1 MLRGVFQS
9 RIIVLAL
16 LALISAGAVALFATF
31 GHLNILRASLAL
43 AAVLVVC
50 FVFSFINL
58 RHAGLALAVALAP
71 VPGLIAAA
79 SLGGTVE
86 VLTLVYL
93 TGFAIALFLADDI
106 GLRVVAGSG
115 AADAAVL
122 TLEEN
127 GAASGAAVI
136 VASAFAALLL
146 FAGHHARAPLVA
158 VLAEFAAGASA
169 LLVLPYAAS
178 LLPFSEDFV
187 GRANRLRELRERR
200 LENIAAVTEPRWGW
214 SLTGIG
220 VVFLALA
227 FFGSRSL
234 HATSAVAHVALEIW
248 LVAAVV
254 TAGAALAATRDWRR
268 SLSVLV
274 ALGLA
279 ALIGC
284 WGYARA
290 GVALDVASWLALMQ
304 ALAFGAA
311 TILLVANSARP
322 DGDENTTAASVRSLL
337 GKTSAAAT
345 SSACAMAV
353 LLGLS
358 VGIGVVAIALAA
370 TVFFAGIGAV
380 LLQPALTIAIETVAP
395 RRSAIE
401 ARYRVN

>member
-1 MLRGVFQS
+1 V
-9 RIIVLAL
+9 AL
-16 LALISAGAVALFATF
+16 LAAIAAGVV
-31 GHLNILRASLAL
+31 
-43 AAVLVVC
+43 AVLVLFGHRLSLRAAMALVAMLGLSSVIA
-50 FVFSFINL
+50 FAHL
-58 RHAGLALAVALAP
+58 RHAGLALATAV
-71 VPGLIAAA
+71 VPLSGLIAAA
-79 SLGGTVE
+79 SLGLFLGPL
-86 VLTLVYL
+86 VLAYL
-93 TGFAIALFLADDI
+93 TGLTIALFLADDI
-106 GLRVVAGSG
+106 ALRVVDGSG
-115 AADAAVL
+115 GADAAVE
-122 TLEEN
+122 TLRES
-127 GAASGAAVI
+127 AFASGAAAI
-136 VASAFAALLL
+136 SAAALAALMLL
-146 FAGHHARAPLVA
+146 AGHRAATPLMAALDEAASGLSALIVLPLV
-158 VLAEFAAGASA
+158 
-169 LLVLPYAAS
+169 AS
-178 LLPFSEDFV
+178 LLPYSEDFV
-187 GRANRLRELRERR
+187 SRANRLRELRERR
-200 LENIAAVTEPRWGW
+200 TEKLAAVTEPRWGW

-284 WGYARA
+284 WGYASA